1 MSTNDKMMRSA
12 GKVGLAVL
20 VSRILGLVRDIVF
33 AKFFGA
39 GLLMD
44 CFQAAF
50 RIPNLLRDLFAE
62 GALSSAFVTVF
73 SRTRK
78 QEGDERA
85 WELARIVMTLQ
96 VLLLSSITILGII
109 FAPKLVHLIAPG
121 FAAIGGKMDL
131 TIKLTRV
138 LFPFILFVGMAAL
151 TMGILNAYQ
160 RFGLPASAS
169 SFFNLGSIIVGL
181 GLAFYFDPQFSWRA
195 MICMAVGS
203 VVGGF
208 LQWFVQVPA
217 LRKLGYRYRF
227 TWNLR
232 DKGLCEIL
240 QLMGPTMVGASAVQV
255 NVMINAAFASQLG
268 NGPISWLALAFRL
281 IQLPIGLFGVAIST
295 AALPSLA
302 VEATDKNKE
311 AFRTRIEK
319 ALRMNAALCIPSA
332 CGLAVLSVPLVGVLF
347 ERGKFTL
354 LDTHETAKVLSA
366 YAIGLIGYAS
376 LKVLTSAFYALGQ
389 TRLPMFISFLSI
401 IVTASLNWWFIYHA
415 KVGAVGLAF
424 STSVA
429 ALLNAGILLINLRG
443 AVGSFAGST
452 WLAVVKILIASA
464 VMSLVVLIS
473 QWAHQKLGIAQGFAG
488 YLSRTVIGVGL
499 GGIVYI
505 AATRALHLEEVKDIL
520 TSISNKLGLNRS

>member
-1 MSTNDKMMRSA
+1 MKDDKMMKAA

-20 VSRILGLVRDIVF
+20 VSRILGLVRDQVF
-33 AKFFGA
+33 AFFFGA
-39 GLLMD
+39 GFLMD

-109 FAPKLVHLIAPG
+109 FAPQLVRLIAPG
-121 FAAIGGKMDL
+121 FAAIAGKTDL
-131 TIKLTRV
+131 TITLTRV

-169 SFFNLGSIIVGL
+169 SFFNLGSVVVGL
-181 GLAFYFDPQFSWRA
+181 GLALYFDSQFSWRA
-195 MICMAVGS
+195 IICMAIGS

-227 TWNLR
+227 TWNLK
-232 DKGLCEIL
+232 DKGLHEIL
-240 QLMGPTMVGASAVQV
+240 RLMGPTMIGASAVQV

-302 VEATDKNKE
+302 VEATHENKE
-311 AFRTRIEK
+311 AFRTRVEK

-332 CGLAVLSVPLVGVLF
+332 CGLAILSVPLVGVLF
-347 ERGKFTL
+347 EHGGQFSIV
-354 LDTHETAKVLSA
+354 DTSETAKVLSA
-366 YAIGLIGYAS
+366 YAIGLVGYAS

-401 IVTASLNWWFIYHA
+401 IVTASLNGWFIYYA
-415 KVGAVGLAF
+415 KVGAIGLAF

-429 ALLNAGILLINLRG
+429 ALLNAAILLFNLRG
-443 AVGSFAGST
+443 AVGSFAAAT
-452 WLAVVKILIASA
+452 WGAMVKILAASA
-464 VMSLVVLIS
+464 AMSLVLLVS
-473 QWAHQKLGIAQGFAG
+473 QWVHQKLGISHGFVSH
-488 YLSRTVIGVGL
+488 LSRTVAGVGL

-505 AATRALHLEEVKDIL
+505 ATARALHLEEVKDIL
-520 TSISNKLGLNRS
+520 TSISKKLGLSNS